1 MCESL
6 KMKDFLTN
14 FLTKW
19 QKEVLVSWEMWNQ
32 ILKKWSFL
40 IKKMISVWIKIDDDK
55 KIAKEIIRDVT
66 WFSSADER
74 FLEVF

>member
-1 MCESL
+1 MTKRGISILRDVEP
-6 KMKDFLTN
+6 N
-14 FLTKW
+14 F
-19 QKEVLVSWEMWNQ
+19 
-32 ILKKWSFL
+32 KKWSFL
-40 IKKMISVWIKIDDDK
+40 TKKMISVWIEIDDDK